1 MADLGVLVHTSVDDI
16 EVPLTPEGT
25 WRVRAVS
32 GSITEP
38 AIDKNGQEYC
48 MAKLVLKPVAI
59 ADVEDV
65 DPTELDKFT
74 EANGFDESTLFY
86 SRYMARAA
94 DFKSMGNI
102 LKAAGAAT
110 KGRDLAE
117 ILTNGISGVEFNAEV
132 THEQD
137 ENGEIRVRCNKIFAT
152 E

>member
-1 MADLGVLVHTSVDDI
+1 MAELGVLLHTSVDDI
-16 EVPLTPEGT
+16 EVPNLPPGT

-32 GSITEP
+32 GKITEP

-48 MAKLVLKPVAI
+48 MAKLTLKPVAI

-65 DPTELDKFT
+65 DEDELATFEK
-74 EANGFDESTLFY
+74 ANGFEESTLFY

-110 KGRDLAE
+110 KGRDLHE

-137 ENGEIRVRCNKIFAT
+137 ENGETRVRCNKIFAT